1 MTTSEPYLSASEAA
15 ERLGVSPKA
24 LRLYERRGLV
34 VPARTAAG
42 WRAYGPAEMARAG
55 EAAALRGLGFSLAQV
70 ARVLAG
76 DGEAL
81 APALEAHEAGLEG
94 RRRELV
100 AAAEQVRALR
110 DRLARGEVPS
120 VAEVARLGAPP
131 PVVSL
136 DLPWPWGGERFELAE
151 LRAVTWITGP
161 LGSGKTRLARA
172 LAQAIPGARF
182 LPLDRP
188 STPGAHPASL
198 AWLLEDG
205 ATESE
210 ALAGLLAHLEAGE
223 GVLVV
228 DLVEEGLDE
237 PTQTALAAWLRRR
250 GPAARPLVL
259 MTRSSAMLDLAAVG
273 PVETLLFCPANHAPP
288 LRVAPVPGAAGY
300 EALASCLG
308 SPEVR
313 ARSAAV
319 PAPAAAA

>member
-1 MTTSEPYLSASEAA
+1 VTASEPHLSASEAA

-34 VPARTAAG
+34 APARTAAG
-42 WRAYGPAEMARAG
+42 WRAYGAAEMARAG
-55 EAAALRGLGFSLAQV
+55 EVAALRALGFSLAQV

-81 APALEAHEAGLEG
+81 GPALAAHEAGLEA
-94 RRRELV
+94 RRRELA

-110 DRLARGEVPS
+110 DRLAQGEVPS
-120 VAEVARLGAPP
+120 MAEVARLGAAA
-131 PVVSL
+131 PVVSF
-136 DLPWPWGGERFELAE
+136 DLPWPWGGERFNLAE
-151 LRAVTWITGP
+151 LRAITWITGP

-172 LAQAIPGARF
+172 LAEAIPGAAF
-182 LPLDRP
+182 LPLERP
-188 STPGAHPASL
+188 PAPHAAPGSL
-198 AWLLEDG
+198 AWLVEDG
-205 ATESE
+205 ATQSE
-210 ALAGLLAHLEAGE
+210 ALAGLLSCLETGD

-237 PTQTALAAWLRRR
+237 PTQSALAAWLRRR

-273 PVETLLFCPANHAPP
+273 PDETLLLCPANHAPP
-288 LRVAPVPGAAGY
+288 MRVVPVPGAAGY

-308 SPEVR
+308 SPEAR
-313 ARSAAV
+313 ARAAAI
-319 PAPAAAA
+319 PRPPAA